1 MTPTKPM
8 AFKHYEWI
16 IAVCAFLFIFA
27 NIGIPST
34 SFSVFQ
40 PYIVDIIG
48 DTGGSIVLF
57 TRSFSCLL
65 AMFVVDRY
73 LRRFDIRFGVAIATL
88 TTAAGFLIYSFATTL
103 PVFAAGAFIAGIGYG
118 FGGMVAM
125 TMLLGRWFKDNV
137 STAVGFAAVGSGVA
151 SVLMP
156 LLSLRLITYHSLS
169 TAFLAESIIAAS
181 IAVILF
187 LFLRNNPSDIGAQ
200 PYTAPPKTGGAVE
213 KTARHKHG
221 PGIYPS
227 KPMRYALL
235 VGMVL
240 LGGVASAGTAYL
252 TVLMTSEGFDPVFA
266 GFLFAAMGAALTIAK
281 FVAGRLFD
289 RIGTNRGS
297 EILFGILI
305 ISLIFSCFM
314 PVKSP
319 FIAAATALAFGIG
332 ISLATTGI
340 SVWSLEL
347 TDPPHMAQT
356 IKRFQIAYAA
366 GGTFFNIVPG
376 MLKEAAGNYVVSYAI
391 MLVFAITTGWIVRA
405 AYKSVGRA

>member
-1 MTPTKPM
+1 MPPTTPK
-8 AFKHYEWI
+8 AFKHYERI
-16 IAVCAFLFIFA
+16 IAACAFLFIFA

-48 DTGGSIVLF
+48 DTGGAILLF
-57 TRSFSCLL
+57 IRSFSCLL
-65 AMFVVDRY
+65 AMFIVDRY
-73 LRRFDIRFGVAIATL
+73 LRRFDIRLGVTIATL
-88 TTAAGFLIYSFATTL
+88 TTAAGFLIYSYATSL
-103 PVFAAGAFIAGIGYG
+103 PVFIVGAFVTGIGYG

-125 TMLLGRWFKDNV
+125 TMLLGRWFKDKV

-151 SVLMP
+151 SVLLP

-169 TAFLAESIIAAS
+169 TAFLAEAIIAAS
-181 IAVILF
+181 IAIMLF

-200 PYTAPPKTGGAVE
+200 PYTATQKKGTKAPE
-213 KTARHKHG
+213 MSHHEHG
-221 PGIYPS
+221 SSTYPS

-235 VGMVL
+235 LGMVL
-240 LGGVASAGTAYL
+240 LGAIASGGTAYL

-266 GFLFAAMGAALTIAK
+266 GFLFAAMGAALTVAK
-281 FVAGRLFD
+281 FGAGRLFD

-297 EILFGILI
+297 EILFSILI
-305 ISLIFSCFM
+305 LSLILACFM

-319 FIAAATALAFGIG
+319 FIAGATALSYGIG

-347 TDPPHMAQT
+347 TDPPHLNQT
-356 IKRFQIAYAA
+356 VKRFQIAYAA

-376 MLKEAAGNYVVSYAI
+376 ILKEMTGNYVISYAI